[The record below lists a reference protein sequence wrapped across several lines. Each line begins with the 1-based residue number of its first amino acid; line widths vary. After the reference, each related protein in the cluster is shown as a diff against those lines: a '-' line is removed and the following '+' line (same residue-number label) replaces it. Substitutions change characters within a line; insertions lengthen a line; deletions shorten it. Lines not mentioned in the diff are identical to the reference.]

1 MKARSRLLVP
11 EIVQTSN
18 MDCGPAALKCLLEGF
33 AISASYGR
41 LREACQTDVDGTS
54 IDTLEETANQLGLE
68 VEQIV
73 VPLEHVL
80 LKEAACLPALAVV
93 VLPNGV
99 THFVVV
105 WRSHFGKFVQVM
117 DPAVGRRFVP
127 AKQFLDSL
135 YLHRMQVPKEDWD
148 EYARSERFQVPLQ
161 ARLRLLQIEPKSYLE
176 QEPALLDAAIRAAT
190 ALVNSGAMTKGRE
203 AETVLQSLLAEPE
216 TIPEQYWSV
225 RASGEGQVSPSGEGQ
240 VRMTGAVLVRALG
253 RRAADLP
260 ASPEL
265 ASALEEQ
272 SASPGRHLLNLLAAD
287 GWFSP
292 ASLILALLVAC
303 AGVLLEAVLF
313 QGLLAGAVNV
323 TRVVA
328 FSAILLLLEWPV
340 TAELL
345 RAGRRLEMRLR
356 IAFLDKLPRLPDRYL
371 QSRLR
376 SDMAER
382 SHSLHLI
389 RRLPELG
396 AQLLRA
402 SFELLLTAIAIAW
415 IDPPSAPYAA
425 ASATLALLIPL
436 LAQPLLTE
444 RNLRLR
450 THSGALSHFYL
461 DALLGLFAIH
471 SHRAQPAVRR
481 QHEAL
486 LTTWARAGFALQRFA
501 VFLEGAQLTAGF
513 GLAAILLAA
522 HLARHTETGA
532 VLLLVYWALNLP
544 VLGQEIASVAWQYPS
559 YRNITLR
566 MLEPLGAMERASSAS
581 VFDGTSAASLR
592 FENVSV
598 KASGQSI
605 LHSINLEIPAGEHVA
620 IVGPSGAGKSSLVG
634 LLLGWY
640 RASEGRIL
648 VDGEPLEEESF
659 RRSIAWLDPG
669 VHIWNRTLEE
679 NIRYGARSN
688 ECPVADVQD
697 AIAAARLQ
705 SIAARIQVPLGEG
718 GGLVSGGEG
727 QRVRFARAAVRSGV
741 RLAILDE
748 PFRGL
753 DLDTRQALLAEA
765 KRRWSLTTLLCITHD
780 VSETFAFDRV
790 VVVEQGTIREQG
802 SPRELARDPNSRF
815 SALLAAERQAQQR
828 LWSDSLWRRMIVDY
842 GRLRELAK

>member
-33 AISASYGR
+33 GISASYGR

-80 LKEAACLPALAVV
+80 LDQARSLPALAVV
-93 VLPNGV
+93 LLANGV

-105 WRSHFGKFVQVM
+105 WSAHFGRFVQVM

-127 AKQFLDSL
+127 VQQFLDSL
-135 YLHRMQVPKEDWD
+135 YLHQMQVPEDDWMA
-148 EYARSERFQVPLQ
+148 YARSESFQRPLE
-161 ARLRLLQIEPKSYLE
+161 ARLRLLQIEPKPFLAA
-176 QEPALLDAAIRAAT
+176 EPALLDAALRTTA
-190 ALVNSGAMTKGRE
+190 ALVTAGAMSQGLQ
-203 AETVLQSLLAEPE
+203 AQTVLQSLLESPAG
-216 TIPEQYWSV
+216 IPDQYWFA
-225 RASGEGQVSPSGEGQ
+225 RGGNDNG
-240 VRMTGAVLVRALG
+240 RITMKGAVLVRALG
-253 RRAADLP
+253 RRTVAIP

-265 ASALEEQ
+265 ASALEER
-272 SASPGRHLLNLLAAD
+272 SDSPGRHLLNLMAAD
-287 GWFSP
+287 GWLNP
-292 ASLILALLVAC
+292 AGLLLALAVAS
-303 AGVLLEAVLF
+303 AAVIFEALLF
-313 QGLLAGAVNV
+313 QGLLGGTLAAWRVAG
-323 TRVVA
+323 
-328 FSAILLLLEWPV
+328 FSAILLLMELPV
-340 TAELL
+340 MAELL
-345 RAGRRLEMRLR
+345 RAGRRLEVRLR
-356 IAFLDKLPRLPDRYL
+356 VAFLSKLPRLPDRYL

-402 SFELLLTAIAIAW
+402 SFELILTAVAIAW

-425 ASATLALLIPL
+425 ISVVLALALPL
-436 LAQPLLTE
+436 LAQPPLTE

-481 QHEAL
+481 QQEAL
-486 LTTWARAGFALQRFA
+486 LSTWARAGFALQRFA
-501 VFLEGAQLTAGF
+501 VLLEGAQLLSGF
-513 GLAAILLAA
+513 GLAAVLLGT
-522 HLARHTETGA
+522 HLTRHGETGA

-544 VLGQEIASVAWQYPS
+544 VLGQEIGSIAWQYPS

-566 MLEPLGAMERASSAS
+566 MLEPLGAMEREAGA
-581 VFDGTSAASLR
+581 VAVQKAGAPALQ
-592 FENVSV
+592 FESVSV
-598 KASGQSI
+598 TASGQTI
-605 LHSINLEIPAGEHVA
+605 LHAVDLHIHAREHVA
-620 IVGPSGAGKSSLVG
+620 IIGPSGAGKSSLVG

-640 RASEGRIL
+640 RPSAGRIL
-648 VDGEPLEEESF
+648 VDGQPLDEESF
-659 RRSIAWLDPG
+659 RQSIAWLDPG
-669 VHIWNRTLEE
+669 VQIWNETLEQ
-679 NIRYGARSN
+679 NIRYGA
-688 ECPVADVQD
+688 ETVDVEQ
-697 AIAAARLQ
+697 AVEAAQLR
-705 SIAARIQVPLGEG
+705 SIAARLAVPLGEG

-727 QRVRFARAAVRSGV
+727 QRVRFARAYARRDA

-753 DLDTRQALLAEA
+753 DRDTRHALLQEA
-765 KRRWSLTTLLCITHD
+765 KRRWSNTTLLCITHD

-790 VVVEQGTIREQG
+790 VVVEGGTICEQG
-802 SPRELARDPNSRF
+802 RPEELAQNPASRF
-815 SALLAAERQAQQR
+815 NALLAAERQAHKS
-828 LWSDSLWRRMIVDY
+828 LWSDARWRLLTVDS
-842 GRLRELAK
+842 GQVREPVRK

>member
-33 AISASYGR
+33 GISASYGR

-93 VLPNGV
+93 LLPNGV

-127 AKQFLDSL
+127 SKRFLDSL
-135 YLHRMQVPKEDWD
+135 YLHRMQVPQADWD

-161 ARLRLLQIEPKSYLE
+161 TRLRLLQIEPKSYLE
-176 QEPALLDAAIRAAT
+176 HLPALLDAAIRAAT
-190 ALVNSGAMTKGRE
+190 ALVNSGAVTRGAE
-203 AETVLQSLLAEPE
+203 AEAVLQSLLAEPD

-225 RASGEGQVSPSGEGQ
+225 RASGEGEVS
-240 VRMTGAVLVRALG
+240 MTGAVLVRALG
-253 RRAADLP
+253 RRTADLP
-260 ASPEL
+260 VFSPEL
-265 ASALEEQ
+265 AKALGDQ
-272 SASPGRHLLNLLAAD
+272 SDSPGRHLLNLLATD

-292 ASLILALLVAC
+292 ASLMLALLVASF
-303 AGVLLEAVLF
+303 GVLLEAVLF
-313 QGLLAGAVNV
+313 QGLLAGAVSV
-323 TRVVA
+323 ARVVA
-328 FSAILLLLEWPV
+328 FSAILLLLELPV

-356 IAFLDKLPRLPDRYL
+356 IAFLTKLPRLPDRYL

-396 AQLLRA
+396 AQLLGA
-402 SFELLLTAIAIAW
+402 SFELLLTAVAIAW

-425 ASATLALLIPL
+425 ASAMLALLVPL

-501 VFLEGAQLTAGF
+501 VFLEAVQLTAGF

-522 HLARHTETGA
+522 HLARHAETGA

-544 VLGQEIASVAWQYPS
+544 VLGQEIASIAWQYPS

-566 MLEPLGAMERASSAS
+566 MLEPLGAMERPSVSS
-581 VFDGTSAASLR
+581 VVPKTTAASLR
-592 FENVSV
+592 FEHVSV
-598 KASGQSI
+598 KASGQTI
-605 LHSINLEIPAGEHVA
+605 LHSIDLEIPAGEHVA

-640 RASEGRIL
+640 RAAEGRIL
-648 VDGEPLEEESF
+648 VDGELLEEESF

-679 NIRYGARSN
+679 NIRYGAA
-688 ECPVADVQD
+688 VADMQD

-705 SIAARIQVPLGEG
+705 SIAARIRVPLGEG

-765 KRRWSLTTLLCITHD
+765 KRRWSRITLLCITHD

-802 SPRELARDPNSRF
+802 RPRELAEDPNSRF
-815 SALLAAERQAQQR
+815 SALLSAERQVQQR
-828 LWSDSLWRRMIVDY
+828 LWSDALWRRLMVDS

>member
-11 EIVQTSN
+11 EIVQSSN

-33 AISASYGR
+33 HIPASYGR

-68 VEQIV
+68 AEQIV

-80 LKEAACLPALAVV
+80 LPEAESLPALAVV
-93 VLPNGV
+93 VLANGV

-105 WRSHFGKFVQVM
+105 WGTHFGKLVQVM

-127 AKQFLDSL
+127 AGRFLESL
-135 YLHRMQVPKEDWD
+135 YLHRMHVPAEDWK
-148 EYARSERFQVPLQ
+148 EYAQSERFQVPLQ
-161 ARLRLLQIEPKSYLE
+161 ARLRLLQIEPESYR
-176 QEPALLDAAIRAAT
+176 QHDPALLDAAIRATT
-190 ALVNSGAMTKGRE
+190 ALVQGGAIHKGRQ
-203 AETVLQSLLAEPE
+203 AETALQSLVEAPE
-216 TIPEQYWSV
+216 SIPEQYWTV
-225 RASGEGQVSPSGEGQ
+225 RPGGDSRVI
-240 VRMTGAVLVRALG
+240 MTGAVLVRVTG

-265 ASALEEQ
+265 VSALGDQ
-272 SASPGRHLLNLLAAD
+272 PASPGRHLLNLLAAE
-287 GWFSP
+287 GWLHP
-292 ASLILALLVAC
+292 AALVLALLVAS
-303 AGVLLEAVLF
+303 AGVLLEALLF
-313 QGLLAGAVNV
+313 QGLLGGTLAVW
-323 TRVVA
+323 RVAA
-328 FSAILLLLEWPV
+328 FSAVLLLLEWPV

-345 RAGRRLEMRLR
+345 RAGRRLEIRLR
-356 IAFLDKLPRLPDRYL
+356 IAFLSKLPRLPDRYL

-396 AQLLRA
+396 AQLLRS
-402 SFELLLTAIAIAW
+402 SFELVLTAAAIAW
-415 IDPPSAPYAA
+415 IDPASAPYAA
-425 ASATLALLIPL
+425 ASAVLALLLPL

-481 QHEAL
+481 QHEGL
-486 LTTWARAGFALQRFA
+486 LSIWARAGFALQRFA
-501 VFLEGAQLTAGF
+501 VLLEGVQLVAGF
-513 GLAAILLAA
+513 GLAAILLVT
-522 HLARHTETGA
+522 HLARHSETGA

-544 VLGQEIASVAWQYPS
+544 VLGQEIASIAWQYPS

-566 MLEPLGAMERASSAS
+566 MLEPLGAVERDSHAPDSQK
-581 VFDGTSAASLR
+581 GAAAVVC
-592 FENVSV
+592 FERVAV
-598 KASGQSI
+598 KAAGQTI
-605 LHSINLEIPAGEHVA
+605 LHSIDLDIAAGEHLA

-640 RASEGRIL
+640 RASEGRVL
-648 VDGEPLEEESF
+648 VDGELLDEESF

-669 VHIWNRTLEE
+669 VQIWNRTLQE
-679 NIRYGARSN
+679 NIRYGSGAI
-688 ECPVADVQD
+688 DVEP
-697 AIAAARLQ
+697 ALTAARLQ
-705 SIAARIQVPLGEG
+705 SIADRIDVPLGEG

-727 QRVRFARAAVRSGV
+727 QRVRFARAYVRSDV

-753 DLDTRQALLAEA
+753 DRDNRHGLLMEA
-765 KRRWSLTTLLCITHD
+765 KWRWSQTTLLCITHD
-780 VSETFAFDRV
+780 VSEAFLFDRV

-802 SPRELARDPNSRF
+802 KPRDLAADPASRF
-815 SALLAAERQAQQR
+815 SALLAAEERAHQR
-828 LWSDSLWRRMIVDY
+828 LWSDGFWRRLLVES
-842 GRLRELAK
+842 GHLREAAR